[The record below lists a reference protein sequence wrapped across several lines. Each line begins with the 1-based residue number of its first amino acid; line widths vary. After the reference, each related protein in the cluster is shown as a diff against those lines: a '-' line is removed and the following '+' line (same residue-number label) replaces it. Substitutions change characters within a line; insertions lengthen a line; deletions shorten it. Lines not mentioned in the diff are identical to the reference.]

1 MALNKRIN
9 KRAKTDDNTGFG
21 TNSNMY
27 GGRFFN
33 KNGTPDLHKTGIS
46 WLEKNS
52 WYHTLLQ
59 MNRLQFLATIFAT
72 YITINLFFAIVYLL
86 IGIDKLAGMTVET
99 PMEKFGE
106 AFFFSAQKFTTVD
119 YGRLAPTGFMLSFVA
134 ATEALIGLLSFAVA
148 TGLLYGRFSR
158 PQAFIKFSN
167 NALVAPYKETIAV
180 MFRMTPYK
188 NNQLTEAEVKV
199 SLALMVDINGKMT
212 NKFYPLKLELDKVN
226 AMSLSW
232 TVVHAVD
239 EESPFF
245 GLSKEELQTASA
257 EVLVFVKAFDDTF
270 SNTVVA
276 RSSYT
281 ANELVFGAKF
291 LPMYHRDEKRG
302 TTVLEID
309 KINDHELV
317 DISFKG
323 MMKV

>member
-106 AFFFSAQKFTTVD
+106 AFFFSAQTFTTVG

-245 GLSKEELQTASA
+245 GLSKEELQTARA
-257 EVLVFVKAFDDTF
+257 EVLV
-270 SNTVVA
+270 
-276 RSSYT
+276 
-281 ANELVFGAKF
+281 L
-291 LPMYHRDEKRG
+291 
-302 TTVLEID
+302 
-309 KINDHELV
+309 
-317 DISFKG
+317 
-323 MMKV
+323 